1 MHYHDIDEVFNLKYG
16 TADLY
21 FGENLTKVTAP
32 YTVNIPKDQIHGFR
46 ANTKHGFLLHET
58 IDPKNF
64 VSRAVIFVD
73 MNKIWKSYLQQ
84 RIFFLTES
92 IDFLLHF
99 MYQIQ

>member
-21 FGENLTKVTAP
+21 FGENLKKVSAP
-32 YTVNIPKDQIHGFR
+32 YIVNIPKDQIHGFR
-46 ANTKHGFLLHET
+46 ANTKNGFLLHET

-73 MNKIWKSYLQQ
+73 INKI
-84 RIFFLTES
+84 
-92 IDFLLHF
+92 
-99 MYQIQ
+99 